1 MIDGNFKEGL
11 SYINK
16 SLRNN
21 GDVAKNKDEMS
32 SNLSYK
38 ADLKR
43 LKSVENEKYRL
54 ENMLKKL
61 YGQIL
66 RFLSHEHHD
75 PNSKTEKFEYVT
87 LLEAKQA
94 KGNLEKKIGENLFF
108 YRCQKC
114 YSFHIKTDF
123 LPDGEKEKKLKN

>member
-61 YGQIL
+61 W
-66 RFLSHEHHD
+66 
-75 PNSKTEKFEYVT
+75 SKFAFSITRT
-87 LLEAKQA
+87 
-94 KGNLEKKIGENLFF
+94 
-108 YRCQKC
+108 
-114 YSFHIKTDF
+114 S
-123 LPDGEKEKKLKN
+123 